1 MKTRKIVEIGPY
13 PPPNTGW
20 SVRIKHLHDALL
32 ADGCDCQVLKLGKT
46 RTIKSPEYMD
56 VQNGFDY
63 VKKLL
68 ILKLKGYH
76 FHLHTNANAEKGP
89 LLVFTALC
97 ISFFFFDRASLTFHG
112 GLQQIYFPKRNGG
125 KMYWLIFLNFL
136 LAGTIICNDQ
146 SIKEAISEYGP
157 FITADNIHPIPA
169 FSVQYMDYQKKSL
182 PEEVERFLEKKEF
195 NIVSYIALREG
206 YFIDVVLGFLESLD
220 DNTGVIFTGI
230 GEVED
235 NTIAPAYQKLLDLQD
250 NGTICIIK
258 DLDHDQFMTLLSKS
272 DIYLRPYLYDGV
284 SSSVLESLAIGT
296 PVVACDNGTRPE
308 GVITY
313 LPDNVHEM
321 CEKVGSVL
329 SNIQTIKQN
338 IVKPVIEDTVRIE
351 LDVLKRRLS

>member
-1 MKTRKIVEIGPY
+1 MTPRKIVEIGPY

-20 SVRIKHLHDALL
+20 SVRIKHLRDALL

-97 ISFFFFDRASLTFHG
+97 ISVFFFDRASLTFHG
-112 GLQQIYFPKRNGG
+112 GLQQIYFPKKNGG

-136 LAGTIICNDQ
+136 LAGVIICNDKK
-146 SIKEAISEYGP
+146 IKQAIAQYGP
-157 FITADNIHPIPA
+157 LIATDKIHPIPA
-169 FSVQYMDYQKKSL
+169 FSVQYMNFQRRPL
-182 PEEVERFLEKKEF
+182 PEEVGQFMAKKE
-195 NIVSYIALREG
+195 NIIVSYIALREG
-206 YFIDVVLGFLESLD
+206 YYIDVVLDFLESLD

-230 GEVED
+230 GEIED
-235 NTIAPAYQKLLDLQD
+235 NTVAPAYQKLLELRKR
-250 NGTICIIK
+250 GAICIIN
-258 DLDHDQFMTLLSKS
+258 DLDHDQFMTLLSRS
-272 DIYLRPYLYDGV
+272 QIYLRPYLYDGV

-296 PVVACDNGTRPE
+296 PVVACDNGTRPP

-313 LPDNVHEM
+313 LPGNADDM
-321 CEKVGSVL
+321 REKVRSVL
-329 SNIQTIKQN
+329 ADFPNIKKN
-338 IVKPVIEDTVRIE
+338 IVKPEVADTVRTEIN
-351 LDVLKRRLS
+351 VLKSRF